1 MRTAFAL
8 SLAAAL
14 ISAVPAFPHDHLVSV
29 QAAQERLVQVESV
42 RQQDRVVIDRALS
55 SPQAAA
61 AAIVVGADLAGVR
74 EAVAMLSDAELRE
87 LANRAAALQADP
99 VAGLDADIKML
110 LTIFLIVAIVI
121 LVLQAVD

>member
-8 SLAAAL
+8 SLAAAF

-29 QAAQERLVQVESV
+29 QAAQERLVQVEFV

-61 AAIVVGADLAGVR
+61 AAAVVGADLGGVR

-87 LANRAAALQADP
+87 LADRAAALQADP